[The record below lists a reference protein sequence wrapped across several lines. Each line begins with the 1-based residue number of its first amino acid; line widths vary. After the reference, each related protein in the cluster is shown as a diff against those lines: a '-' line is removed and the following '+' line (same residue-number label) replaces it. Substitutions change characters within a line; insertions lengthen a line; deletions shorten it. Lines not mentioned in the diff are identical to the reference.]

1 MRDQLLSNAKQF
13 DYYASVTT
21 GESRERWLA
30 KAAETRAQA
39 AAIPDDYV
47 APPFVMPEWATYGT

>member
-1 MRDQLLSNAKQF
+1 MKDQLLSNAKQF

-30 KAAETRAQA
+30 KAADLRAQA
-39 AAIPDDYV
+39 AAVPDDYV
-47 APPFVMPEWATYGT
+47 APRFEMPEWGTRGT

>member
-1 MRDQLLSNAKQF
+1 MKDLLLSNAKQF
-13 DYYASVTT
+13 DYYASLTT

-39 AAIPDDYV
+39 AAAPDE
-47 APPFVMPEWATYGT
+47 MPEWRMPAWGTYGT

>member
-30 KAAETRAQA
+30 KAADLRAQA
-39 AAIPDDYV
+39 AA
-47 APPFVMPEWATYGT
+47 APAEMPEWQMPEWGTRGT